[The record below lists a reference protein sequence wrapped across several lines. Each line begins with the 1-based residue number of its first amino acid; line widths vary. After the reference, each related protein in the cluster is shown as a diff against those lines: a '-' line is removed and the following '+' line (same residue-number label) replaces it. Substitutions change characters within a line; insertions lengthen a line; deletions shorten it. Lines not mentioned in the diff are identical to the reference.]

1 MKFPIVLATANPDK
15 AREICEVWTDVWDHA
30 LAAWALEVD
39 QRNVGFLLDTPTGI
53 ADAVESIAAPP
64 TPPDVEETGATL
76 EDNARLKAVALC
88 DAYAL
93 PAVADDTGL
102 EVDALDGAP
111 GVRSARYAG
120 EEADA
125 AKNVGKLLRALA
137 GVAPDARSARFVTVA
152 LARFVDGRE
161 VVTRGAV
168 EGTIA
173 TAPRGD
179 RGFGYDPVF
188 LPAGGDGRTFAEM
201 RADEKHALSHRG
213 RAFRALAAELGGS
226 T

>member
-1 MKFPIVLATANPDK
+1 MRFPIVLATGNADK

-39 QRNVGFLLDTPTGI
+39 EHGVGFLLDTPAGI
-53 ADAVESIAAPP
+53 AGAVDAITTPR
-64 TPPDVEETGATL
+64 TPPEVEETGATL
-76 EDNARLKAVALC
+76 EENARIKATALC
-88 DAYAL
+88 NAYAL

-120 EEADA
+120 EDA
-125 AKNVGKLLRALA
+125 NSTRNVEKLLHALD
-137 GVAPDARSARFVTVA
+137 GVAPAARSARFVTVA
-152 LARFVDGRE
+152 LARFVDGQE
-161 VVTRGAV
+161 IVARGAV

-179 RGFGYDPVF
+179 GGFGYDPVF
-188 LPAGGDGRTFAEM
+188 VPAGGDGRTFAEM

-213 RAFRALAAELGGS
+213 RAFRALAAELGDA